1 MKTNYTKQTGTKT
14 NITKGFGYYPQRLS
28 VAEAITWFLLTAFAL
43 FLSGTAKSDIPMG
56 IVNNSA
62 TNVSQTVTG
71 SNSSYQY
78 NAAVATQAVK

>member
-1 MKTNYTKQTGTKT
+1 MKTNYTEQTGTKT

-56 IVNNSA
+56 IVSNSA